1 MARELLAT
9 ACASEDFKE
18 VERILQDEHVDVDVD
33 YQGYFSDY
41 EDTLL
46 LRAAE
51 LGELGI
57 VKLLL
62 KRGADANLENEV
74 SVCIPTKE
82 CWPVSSPTI
91 SFCLSARGKRHL
103 ALRSTS
109 VTGKLRRRC
118 WGTKMLMCTFDDEVR
133 RRLNDSTTI
142 WLLTWMCAVR
152 KTKARRCTLL

>member
-1 MARELLAT
+1 MAQELLAT
-9 ACASEDFKE
+9 ACENEDFEE

-33 YQGYFSDY
+33 YQGYFSEY

-46 LRAAE
+46 LRAAK

-62 KRGADANLENEV
+62 KRGADANLENKV
-74 SVCIPTKE
+74 SFCIPTKE

-91 SFCLSARGKRHL
+91 SFCLNARGKRHL
-103 ALRSTS
+103 APRSTR

-118 WGTKMLMCTFDDEVR
+118 WGTKT
-133 RRLNDSTTI
+133 
-142 WLLTWMCAVR
+142 LTCVHSA
-152 KTKARRCTLL
+152 TRCEGD